1 VLDSRKRGPAARVGP
16 QHLQI
21 NSLKNIFMKD
31 TPVIEFANVGKEY
44 GDPNEGGTVVE
55 ALSEASFKINKGEF
69 VAITG
74 PSGSGKS
81 TLLHLIGLL
90 DKPTFGK
97 IFVDGIEI
105 SDLSENKMAKLRN
118 EKIGFV
124 FQQFN
129 LLPKTAAI
137 MNVELPLIYRGM
149 GQKERDERAK
159 KELIAVGLG
168 DRMNNKP
175 SQLSGGQ
182 QQRVAIARALVTEPS
197 LLLADEPTGN
207 LDTKSGVE
215 IMKIFEDLHETGV
228 TIVLVTHNPELA
240 EEADRQLIIRDGKI
254 IKDTGKIS
262 PSFQDTPSLSK
273 EGDRG
278 RFKNKGAK

>member
-1 VLDSRKRGPAARVGP
+1 
-16 QHLQI
+16 
-21 NSLKNIFMKD
+21 M
-31 TPVIEFANVGKEY
+31 PVIRFENVNKEY

-55 ALSEASFKINKGEF
+55 ALSETSFEVQKGEF

-90 DKPTFGK
+90 DKPSSGK
-97 IFVDGIEI
+97 IYIDGTEI
-105 SDLSENKMAKLRN
+105 SDLSENKLAKLRN
-118 EKIGFV
+118 EKVGFV

-137 MNVELPLIYRGM
+137 VNVELPLVYRGIGQRQRTEM
-149 GQKERDERAK
+149 AQKE
-159 KELIAVGLG
+159 LMAVGLG
-168 DRMNNKP
+168 DRLQNRP

-182 QQRVAIARALVTEPS
+182 QQRVAIARALVTKPS

-215 IMKIFEDLHETGV
+215 IMKMFEDLHENGV
-228 TIVLVTHNPELA
+228 TVILVTHNPEIA
-240 EEADRQLIIRDGKI
+240 EQADRQIVIRDGKI
-254 IKDTGKIS
+254 T
-262 PSFQDTPSLSK
+262 QDT
-273 EGDRG
+273 
-278 RFKNKGAK
+278 KNKSQITNHK

>member
-1 VLDSRKRGPAARVGP
+1 MAKAV
-16 QHLQI
+16 
-21 NSLKNIFMKD
+21 
-31 TPVIEFANVGKEY
+31 PVIEFEKVGKEY

-55 ALSEASFKINKGEF
+55 ALAEVSFRVEKGEF

-90 DKPTFGK
+90 DKPSMGK

-105 SDLSENKMAKLRN
+105 SKLSENTMAHLRN

-129 LLPKTAAI
+129 LLPKTPAI
-137 MNVELPLIYRGM
+137 NNVELPLIYRGI
-149 GQKERDERAK
+149 EAK
-159 KELIAVGLG
+159 KRHELAKNELVAVGLG
-168 DRMNNKP
+168 DRLNNKP

-182 QQRVAIARALVTEPS
+182 QQRVAIARALVTQPS

-207 LDTKSGVE
+207 LDTKSGIE
-215 IMKIFEDLHETGV
+215 IMKIFEDLHKKGV
-228 TIVLVTHNPELA
+228 TIILVTHNPELA
-240 EEADRQLIIRDGKI
+240 EQADRQLITRDGKI
-254 IKDTGKIS
+254 IKDTG
-262 PSFQDTPSLSK
+262 
-273 EGDRG
+273 G
-278 RFKNKGAK
+278 RN

>member
-1 VLDSRKRGPAARVGP
+1 MS
-16 QHLQI
+16 Q
-21 NSLKNIFMKD
+21 KD
-31 TPVIEFANVGKEY
+31 IPVIEFHNVGKEY

-55 ALSEASFKINKGEF
+55 ALAEATFKINRGEF

-90 DKPTFGK
+90 DKPSFGK
-97 IFVDGIEI
+97 IFVDGVEI
-105 SDLSENKMAKLRN
+105 SNLSENKMAKMRN

-149 GQKERDERAK
+149 KQKERDERAK
-159 KELIAVGLG
+159 KELMAVGLG

-215 IMKIFEDLHETGV
+215 IMNIFEELHKKGV

-240 EEADRQLIIRDGKI
+240 GQADRQLIIRDGKI
-254 IKDTGKIS
+254 VNDIGGK
-262 PSFQDTPSLSK
+262 K
-273 EGDRG
+273 
-278 RFKNKGAK
+278 

>member
-1 VLDSRKRGPAARVGP
+1 MS
-16 QHLQI
+16 
-21 NSLKNIFMKD
+21 NKNDMAK
-31 TPVIEFANVGKEY
+31 TVPVIEFVKVGKEY

-55 ALSEASFKINKGEF
+55 ALAEVSFEVKKGEF

-90 DKPTFGK
+90 DKPSVGK

-105 SDLSENKMAKLRN
+105 SKLSENTMARLRN

-129 LLPKTAAI
+129 LLPKTPAI
-137 MNVELPLIYRGM
+137 NNVELPLIYRGI
-149 GQKERDERAK
+149 EAK
-159 KELIAVGLG
+159 KRHELAKNELVAVGLE
-168 DRMNNKP
+168 DRLNNKP

-182 QQRVAIARALVTEPS
+182 QQRVAIARALVTQPS

-207 LDTKSGVE
+207 LDTKSGIE
-215 IMKIFEDLHETGV
+215 IMKIFEDLHKKGV
-228 TIVLVTHNPELA
+228 TIILVTHNPELA
-240 EEADRQLIIRDGKI
+240 EQADRQLITRDGKI
-254 IKDTGKIS
+254 VKDTG
-262 PSFQDTPSLSK
+262 
-273 EGDRG
+273 G
-278 RFKNKGAK
+278 RN

>member
-1 VLDSRKRGPAARVGP
+1 
-16 QHLQI
+16 
-21 NSLKNIFMKD
+21 MKKD
-31 TPVIEFANVGKEY
+31 VPVIDFVKVGKEY

-55 ALSEASFKINKGEF
+55 ALAEATFCVKKGEF

-90 DKPTFGK
+90 DKPSSGK
-97 IFVDGIEI
+97 IFVDGVEI
-105 SDLSENKMAKLRN
+105 SDLSENRMARLRN

-137 MNVELPLIYRGM
+137 RNVELPLVYRGV
-149 GQKERDERAK
+149 GQKSRWERSK

-168 DRMNNKP
+168 DRLNNKP

-182 QQRVAIARALVTEPS
+182 QQRVAIARALVAEPS

-207 LDTKSGVE
+207 LDTKSGIE
-215 IMKIFEDLHETGV
+215 IMKIFKELHQKGV
-228 TIVLVTHNPELA
+228 TIILVTHNPELA
-240 EEADRQLIIRDGKI
+240 AEADRQLIIRDGKI
-254 IKDTGKIS
+254 IEDTGRK
-262 PSFQDTPSLSK
+262 K
-273 EGDRG
+273 
-278 RFKNKGAK
+278 

>member
-1 VLDSRKRGPAARVGP
+1 VS
-16 QHLQI
+16 
-21 NSLKNIFMKD
+21 NKNDMAK
-31 TPVIEFANVGKEY
+31 TVPVIEFVKVGKEY

-55 ALSEASFKINKGEF
+55 ALAEVSFEVKKGEF

-90 DKPTFGK
+90 DKPSVGK

-105 SDLSENKMAKLRN
+105 SKLSENTMARLRN

-129 LLPKTAAI
+129 LLPKTPAI
-137 MNVELPLIYRGM
+137 NNVELPLIYRGI
-149 GQKERDERAK
+149 EAK
-159 KELIAVGLG
+159 KRHELAKNELVAVGLE
-168 DRMNNKP
+168 DRLNNKP

-182 QQRVAIARALVTEPS
+182 QQRVAIARALVTQPS

-207 LDTKSGVE
+207 LDTKSGIE
-215 IMKIFEDLHETGV
+215 IMKIFEDLHKKGV
-228 TIVLVTHNPELA
+228 TIILVTHNPELA
-240 EEADRQLIIRDGKI
+240 EQADRQLITRDGKI
-254 IKDTGKIS
+254 VKDTG
-262 PSFQDTPSLSK
+262 
-273 EGDRG
+273 G
-278 RFKNKGAK
+278 RN

>member
-1 VLDSRKRGPAARVGP
+1 
-16 QHLQI
+16 
-21 NSLKNIFMKD
+21 MKD
-31 TPVIEFANVGKEY
+31 IPVIEFVKVGKEY

-55 ALSEASFKINKGEF
+55 ALAEATFSIHKGEF

-90 DKPTFGK
+90 DKPSFGK
-97 IFVDGIEI
+97 IFVDGEEI
-105 SDLSENKMAKLRN
+105 SDLSENRMAKMRN

-129 LLPKTAAI
+129 LLAKTAAI
-137 MNVELPLIYRGM
+137 SNVELPLIYRGM
-149 GQKERDERAK
+149 GQKDRYERAK
-159 KELIAVGLG
+159 KELEAVGLG
-168 DRMNNKP
+168 DRLHNKP
-175 SQLSGGQ
+175 SQLSGGE

-215 IMKIFEDLHETGV
+215 IMNIFGELHKKGV
-228 TIVLVTHNPELA
+228 TIILVTHNPELA
-240 EEADRQLIIRDGKI
+240 GQADRQLIIRDGKI
-254 IKDTGKIS
+254 VNDTGRK
-262 PSFQDTPSLSK
+262 K
-273 EGDRG
+273 
-278 RFKNKGAK
+278 